1 MYSQGML
8 AGVAVLYNKID
19 NFEVIEDERVRPVC
33 LCGCRI
39 RSQCQSRK
47 HGRDE
52 GHVVS
57 LLVEHGS
64 VGAVV
69 QSVEDDLKLD
79 SASGR
84 EYGDE
89 IDRDQVK
96 VGNVVEVVN
105 ADFSKV
111 GDGGGFVV
119 GDGSGDV
126 WDTISD
132 YAESMQSKTAY
143 SG

>member
-8 AGVAVLYNKID
+8 ASVAVLNNKIND
-19 NFEVIEDERVRPVC
+19 LEMIEDERVRPVC

-47 HGRDE
+47 YGRDE

-57 LLVEHGS
+57 LLVEHSS
-64 VGAVV
+64 VGAIV

-79 SASGR
+79 GPGSG

-96 VGNVVEVVN
+96 VGDVVKVVN
-105 ADFSKV
+105 ADFSEV

-126 WDTISD
+126 CDTISD
-132 YAESMQSKTAY
+132 YAENMQSKTAY